1 MTVNDEARR
10 VSEIRLQR
18 PLKLPPVPA
27 FTALKEILSCIAGQ
41 EGAWRDFTLHVSLG
55 DLHLPDVGYV
65 AVPIA
70 LEVGTTDVEQRS
82 VDVRF
87 HSISHAES
95 FPRFSGAAGID
106 ATGPTGSIL
115 WVAGDYDVPLNLVGK
130 IFDRTV
136 ASGVAE
142 RALENFIDDLTV
154 AVVANVDKRE
164 AEYARY
170 RLY

>member
-1 MTVNDEARR
+1 M
-10 VSEIRLQR
+10 SEIRLQR
-18 PLKLPPVPA
+18 PLKIPPVPA
-27 FTALKEILSCIAGQ
+27 FTALREILSAIASEQ
-41 EGAWRDFTLHVSLG
+41 GAWHGFALHVSLG

-70 LEVGTTDVEQRS
+70 LTTGETHAETQS

-87 HSISHAES
+87 TSLSNAAA
-95 FPRFSGAAGID
+95 FPVFVGAAGLD

-115 WVAGDYDVPLNLVGK
+115 WVGGDYDVPLQVIGK
-130 IFDRTV
+130 LIDKTI
-136 ASGVAE
+136 ASGVAD
-142 RALENFIDDLTV
+142 RALENFIDDLAV
-154 AVVANVDKRE
+154 AVVANVEKRE